1 MFQIKGTP
9 SSRHYSWG
17 KHETYYGR
25 GKPVPDQR
33 DQLQM
38 EILDAARNNIR
49 SIGNSE
55 AARMISARADS
66 ASPENVPAFTPLPPT
81 RGV

>member
-17 KHETYYGR
+17 KHETYYER
-25 GKPVPDQR
+25 GKPATRPNTNG
-33 DQLQM
+33 
-38 EILDAARNNIR
+38 ILDTARNNIR
-49 SIGNSE
+49 LIGNSE
-55 AARMISARADS
+55 AARMIFARADS